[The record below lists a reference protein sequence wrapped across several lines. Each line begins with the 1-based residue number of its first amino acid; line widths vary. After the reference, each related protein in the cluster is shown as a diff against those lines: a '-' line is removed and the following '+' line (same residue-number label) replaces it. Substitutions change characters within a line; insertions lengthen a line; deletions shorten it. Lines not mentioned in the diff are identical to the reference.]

1 MHDLVLGAALMLGAP
16 APAADAPLSSKDIN
30 TALPATDISIP
41 AEPEEI
47 LVTAPAGAQSPEQL
61 TPDELA
67 GQRGGASYVVNN
79 QTLLGVVEGNVIGGD
94 YAAGPVSLSDNALSN
109 FNGLLAISI
118 NTGLQSN
125 IISGMAITI
134 NLSE

>member
-1 MHDLVLGAALMLGAP
+1 MHDLVLAAALMLGTTAP
-16 APAADAPLSSKDIN
+16 ATEPSAAAADDAG
-30 TALPATDISIP
+30 TALPAIDD
-41 AEPEEI
+41 I
-47 LVTAPAGAQSPEQL
+47 LVTAPSGAPAYEQVSL
-61 TPDELA
+61 DELA
-67 GQRGGASYVVNN
+67 QQRGGASYIVNN

-94 YAAGPVSLSDNALSN
+94 YVAGPVALSDNALSN

-125 IISGMAITI
+125 IISGMAVTI

>member
-1 MHDLVLGAALMLGAP
+1 MHDLVLGAALMLGTPAP
-16 APAADAPLSSKDIN
+16 APDGPLSIEDIG
-30 TALPATDISIP
+30 TALPAADTSIP
-41 AEPEEI
+41 AQPEEI
-47 LVTAPAGAQSPEQL
+47 PVTAPAGAQPLEQVASG
-61 TPDELA
+61 ELA
-67 GQRGGASYVVNN
+67 EQRGGASYVVNN